1 MIRLAST
8 SSMGCPRKMIRS
20 FRRRE
25 KISYARSP
33 RLVCSTTMGTRYMG
47 NPPPL
52 APAAC
57 AGGPP
62 LRDGNEVVIVQNPRL
77 REEKLHGFPL
87 ANVGRDRLHA
97 TLAAQVGPEFIRLL
111 VEHRR
116 QLLHLSL
123 HLVGGGR
130 NPFLSR
136 DGVENQDVPG
146 PLPSRL
152 LQLQTERDISFQAFR
167 ATAPRGGKV
176 AKHPLHF
183 SAHQAFG
190 DLNGMGGCD
199 LLHHL
204 PLEALFLRVLLPR
217 ENVLTDLLPELPKR
231 SALAHGFG
239 KGVIQGRDPLLLDLL
254 HREPKEDLLPLEVL
268 PGIIGG
274 KGHRDIPEFPLL
286 GADETLVHTREQLAR
301 AELQGEILH
310 PKVLP

>member
-116 QLLHLSL
+116 QLLHQKPDELRA
-123 HLVGGGR
+123 HLRREGRMEAVAANVGER
-130 NPFLSR
+130 KTVEFL
-136 DGVENQDVPG
+136 
-146 PLPSRL
+146 
-152 LQLQTERDISFQAFR
+152 FAQAR
-167 ATAPRGGKV
+167 I
-176 AKHPLHF
+176 LDNY
-183 SAHQAFG
+183 
-190 DLNGMGGCD
+190 DLI
-199 LLHHL
+199 
-204 PLEALFLRVLLPR
+204 
-217 ENVLTDLLPELPKR
+217 T
-231 SALAHGFG
+231 
-239 KGVIQGRDPLLLDLL
+239 
-254 HREPKEDLLPLEVL
+254 
-268 PGIIGG
+268 
-274 KGHRDIPEFPLL
+274 IP
-286 GADETLVHTREQLAR
+286 
-301 AELQGEILH
+301 
-310 PKVLP
+310 